1 MGLLIF
7 FIVVVAVI
15 ELILLVGLGLSLFSI
30 IFGYDDDPYER
41 DLARMDYEDAML
53 EKMDRLRG
61 DRYINVDARQ
71 IHYHEHKTEK

>member
-7 FIVVVAVI
+7 
-15 ELILLVGLGLSLFSI
+15 LILVGAVLVLILFIGLGLSLFSI

-53 EKMDRLRG
+53 KKMDKLRR
-61 DRYINVDARQ
+61 DRYINIDARQ
-71 IHYHEHKTEK
+71 IHYHEYKTEK

>member
-7 FIVVVAVI
+7 
-15 ELILLVGLGLSLFSI
+15 LILVGAVLVLILFIGLGLSLFSI

-61 DRYINVDARQ
+61 DRYINIDARQ
-71 IHYHEHKTEK
+71 IHYHEYKTEK